1 MSNYRTWQSKQAFHR
16 IMVLPFFAGSNF
28 KLKTSLYS
36 TKNFSFLDACK
47 SMEEAH
53 PTYAPMVVL
62 YMSPAHLGP
71 AYSLLKTSFTQSR
84 TSHLDACT
92 SMEQA
97 HPTYAQIV
105 L

>member
-1 MSNYRTWQSKQAFHR
+1 
-16 IMVLPFFAGSNF
+16 MVLPFFAGSNF

-62 YMSPAHLGP
+62 YMSWVQPIL
-71 AYSLLKTSFTQSR
+71 Y
-84 TSHLDACT
+84 
-92 SMEQA
+92 
-97 HPTYAQIV
+97 
-105 L
+105 